1 MQESE
6 WIKTETKARK
16 IRVYHISCHIQHD
29 IDRFRKFNDD
39 NNGRWQIMKFYFTF
53 RLVNQP
59 FTGGW
64 VVINADSR
72 AQACMLFRAA
82 FQPNDEML
90 NCCSIYEE
98 REFKRTKMYRENDN
112 FGSSCH
118 CELGLKIEKK

>member
-1 MQESE
+1 
-6 WIKTETKARK
+6 
-16 IRVYHISCHIQHD
+16 
-29 IDRFRKFNDD
+29 
-39 NNGRWQIMKFYFTF
+39 MKFYFTF
-53 RLVNQP
+53 GLVNQP

-98 REFKRTKMYRENDN
+98 RESLKEQRCTEKMITSVVHVIANWA
-112 FGSSCH
+112 
-118 CELGLKIEKK
+118 

>member
-1 MQESE
+1 
-6 WIKTETKARK
+6 
-16 IRVYHISCHIQHD
+16 
-29 IDRFRKFNDD
+29 
-39 NNGRWQIMKFYFTF
+39 MKFYFTF
-53 RLVNQP
+53 GLVNQP

-82 FQPNDEML
+82 FQPNDE
-90 NCCSIYEE
+90 E

>member
-1 MQESE
+1 
-6 WIKTETKARK
+6 
-16 IRVYHISCHIQHD
+16 
-29 IDRFRKFNDD
+29 
-39 NNGRWQIMKFYFTF
+39 MKFYFTF
-53 RLVNQP
+53 GLVNQP

-82 FQPNDEML
+82 FQPDDEML

-112 FGSSCH
+112 FGSACH
-118 CELGLKIEKK
+118 CELSLKIEKKQTAELQLNAVNAIRYIKIIPYFYSIRNEVSCQ

>member
-1 MQESE
+1 MILIGLESLMMIIME
-6 WIKTETKARK
+6 VANYEILLY
-16 IRVYHISCHIQHD
+16 IRIELISLLQ
-29 IDRFRKFNDD
+29 
-39 NNGRWQIMKFYFTF
+39 
-53 RLVNQP
+53 
-59 FTGGW
+59 
-64 VVINADSR
+64 VVGLIINADSR

>member
-1 MQESE
+1 
-6 WIKTETKARK
+6 
-16 IRVYHISCHIQHD
+16 
-29 IDRFRKFNDD
+29 
-39 NNGRWQIMKFYFTF
+39 MKFYFTF
-53 RLVNQP
+53 GLVNQP

-82 FQPNDEML
+82 FQPDDEML

-118 CELGLKIEKK
+118 CELGLKIEFPTIASAKAYLSELMIHGLAISELRSISRRALQDHFW

>member
-1 MQESE
+1 
-6 WIKTETKARK
+6 
-16 IRVYHISCHIQHD
+16 
-29 IDRFRKFNDD
+29 
-39 NNGRWQIMKFYFTF
+39 MKFYFTF
-53 RLVNQP
+53 GLVNQP

-72 AQACMLFRAA
+72 AQACMLFRAE

-118 CELGLKIEKK
+118 CELGLKIEKKIDRRVAAQCGQSNQVHINIPYFYSIRNEVSCQ